1 MTPPGWRAFRDA
13 RQAVAA
19 IEFAI
24 AAPVLLLMLAGA
36 IDFGFREWSR
46 SCLANAV
53 AQGTYQAFL
62 TGPSVTP
69 ASIKTMVQGDSSL
82 TGVTVQQIGAPA
94 SYCPSGSPATLGT
107 AVTAG
112 SACPDGT
119 TAGVY
124 VTITATYTPATFLP
138 YYSGLGGKT
147 LTESATVR
155 LQ

>member
-1 MTPPGWRAFRDA
+1 MTPPGWRAFRDH
-13 RQAVAA
+13 REAVAA

-53 AQGTYQAFL
+53 AQGAYQAFL
-62 TGPSVTP
+62 TGPTVTA
-69 ASIKTMVQGDSSL
+69 ASIQTMVQGDSSL
-82 TGVTVQQIGAPA
+82 TGVAVKRISAPA

-112 SACPDGT
+112 SACADGT
-119 TAGVY
+119 TAGIY
-124 VTITATYTPATFLP
+124 VTITATYTPVTFLP
-138 YYSGLGGKT
+138 FYSGLSGKAI
-147 LTESATVR
+147 TEAATVR